1 MKKNYFIIGGTSSI
15 GIELIKKLDNV
26 ESTSKIYFSYF
37 RNIKL
42 KNIIQKKYSNTH
54 PIKLN
59 LEIEKD
65 IKKLKKIKIKFDAI
79 ILAAAETTFIN
90 IRQFKKFTPSNFKKI
105 LNINLSSQYSIIYN
119 ISDKLKKNSHII
131 FLSSVASKN
140 SIGSNAAY
148 SAAKSGINNLTLFF
162 SRAFEG
168 KIKVNSI
175 APGLMKT
182 NLTKNFNNKYFQNYL
197 EKTLTKKLTK
207 PSDISNFIINLITN
221 DYNITGQIFYID
233 GAC

>member
-1 MKKNYFIIGGTSSI
+1 M
-15 GIELIKKLDNV
+15 
-26 ESTSKIYFSYF
+26 
-37 RNIKL
+37 
-42 KNIIQKKYSNTH
+42 
-54 PIKLN
+54 N

-140 SIGSNAAY
+140 SIEAMQP
-148 SAAKSGINNLTLFF
+148 ILL
-162 SRAFEG
+162 
-168 KIKVNSI
+168 
-175 APGLMKT
+175 
-182 NLTKNFNNKYFQNYL
+182 QNQ
-197 EKTLTKKLTK
+197 E
-207 PSDISNFIINLITN
+207 
-221 DYNITGQIFYID
+221 
-233 GAC
+233 